1 MTARMIEKFEPKSI
15 GEILALLADLRRSEG
30 TAGFL
35 KLCLTLGKEPSA
47 AGRWWLASLAVT
59 AASLLFV
66 LYQLVFVG
74 HASFNTS
81 SDGVNW
87 GMAISTYV
95 FFALTSSGL
104 TMIASLGTVFGF
116 PHFMPIA
123 KRCVFLA
130 IITLVAGFAVL
141 ALELGHPFRMIWTI
155 PIGMQIMSP
164 MFWMGVF
171 YTIDLILLI
180 VKFYLMWQDDWD
192 SGFSHLIGHLGL
204 IAVILASG
212 MLGLV
217 FGSLAMR
224 PMWYGSFTSIYYM
237 LTAALCGAAAI
248 VVTSYMAYDFDRS
261 RMPEALK
268 FWACGSALPKVF
280 ATLIGITLI
289 MFLSRFW
296 VGLWSNLDGM
306 EGFRLLVRT
315 PLFQLEL
322 WLGLVIPLVMMLSP
336 RMRTQMDK
344 QIVAAFLVL
353 GAMFINRYE
362 FIIGGQLVP
371 MFKGTWVNSLTPYV
385 PSATEWALTIMGFGI
400 ALALYALGEKLFN
413 LSATPAPREEQRDA
427 VAIVRP

>member
-1 MTARMIEKFEPKSI
+1 MTARMIEKSEPKSI
-15 GEILALLADLRRSEG
+15 GEVLTLLGGLYRREG
-30 TAGFL
+30 TTGFL

-47 AGRWWLASLAVT
+47 AGRWWLASLLVT

-66 LYQLVFVG
+66 LYQLIVVG
-74 HASFNTS
+74 HAAFNTS

-116 PHFMPIA
+116 AHFMPVA
-123 KRCVFLA
+123 KRCIFLA

-155 PIGMQIMSP
+155 PTGMQIMSP
-164 MFWMGVF
+164 MFWMGIF

-180 VKFYLMWQDDWD
+180 IKFYLMWQEDWD
-192 SGFSHLIGHLGL
+192 SGLSHLVGHLGF

-217 FGSLAMR
+217 FGSMAMR
-224 PMWYGSFTSIYYM
+224 PMWFGSFTSIYYM

-248 VVTSYMAYDFDRS
+248 VVTTYMAYDFQRDA
-261 RMPEALK
+261 MPPALQY
-268 FWACGSALPKVF
+268 WACGTSLPKVF
-280 ATLIGITLI
+280 ATLIGITLV
-289 MFLSRFW
+289 MFLTRFW

-306 EGFRLLVRT
+306 EGLRLLVRT
-315 PLFQLEL
+315 PLFQIEL
-322 WLGLVIPLVMMLSP
+322 WFGLVIPFLMMLSP
-336 RMRTQMDK
+336 RLRMQVDK

-362 FIIGGQLVP
+362 FIIGGQLIP
-371 MFKGTWVNSLTPYV
+371 MFKGTWVNSLQPYF

-400 ALALYALGEKLFN
+400 TLALYALGEKLFH
-413 LSATPAPREEQRDA
+413 LSATPATHVPQERQEA
-427 VAIVRP
+427 TS

>member
-1 MTARMIEKFEPKSI
+1 MTARMNENFEPKSI
-15 GEILALLADLRRSEG
+15 GEVLALLGDLHRSEG

-35 KLCLTLGKEPSA
+35 RLCLTLGKQPSA
-47 AGRWWLASLAVT
+47 AGRWWLASLLVT
-59 AASLLFV
+59 VASLLFV

-116 PHFMPIA
+116 QHFMPIA
-123 KRCVFLA
+123 KRCIFLA

-155 PIGMQIMSP
+155 PTGMQIMSP

-180 VKFYLMWQDDWD
+180 IKFYLMWQEDWD
-192 SGFSHLIGHLGL
+192 SGLSHLVGHLGFV
-204 IAVILASG
+204 AVILASG

-217 FGSLAMR
+217 FGSMAMR

-248 VVTSYMAYDFDRS
+248 VVTTYMAYGFKRDT
-261 RMPEALK
+261 MPEALK
-268 FWACGSALPKVF
+268 YWACGTALPKVF
-280 ATLIGITLI
+280 ATLIGITLV
-289 MFLSRFW
+289 MFLTRFW

-306 EGFRLLVRT
+306 EGFRLLART
-315 PLFQLEL
+315 PLFQIEL
-322 WLGLVIPLVMMLSP
+322 WLGLVLPFLMMLAP
-336 RMRTQMDK
+336 RLRTRLGAQMS
-344 QIVAAFLVL
+344 AAFLVL

-362 FIIGGQLVP
+362 FIVGGQLVP
-371 MFKGTWVNSLTPYV
+371 MFKGTWVNSLVPYF
-385 PSATEWALTIMGFGI
+385 PSPTEWALAVMGFGI
-400 ALALYALGEKLFN
+400 SLALYALGEKLFH
-413 LSATPAPREEQRDA
+413 LSAIPATQTEGEQETVV
-427 VAIVRP
+427 VAS